1 MTHVPDLEPPEN
13 PQDNGFRDE
22 TLEREPVLR
31 VPEELTPL
39 PRIDASLPILTLF
52 GSIVGRRRA
61 RYKLAVLKALQAH
74 GSGRWKIRR
83 LQEIV
88 DWLEPSSVT
97 DLVAELR
104 TSGVLVYDA
113 VTGYYRLT
121 PDARVVVAILDALT
135 VPDVEPRR
143 LIKFLNKAMSLALA
157 AGAGRDAVFGQF
169 LSAVAVLQGD
179 WEELRRLI
187 DDFSEDALLEAA
199 SLVRAHVDDMREL
212 LDEHEAFFAQHRGE
226 ALFLRSEQDAL
237 DLVAKNG
244 KLSAEVIDALTGRAT
259 DRMRGG
265 MRIDRSDLREF
276 MVEQSLPVLAGL
288 AEGLAIPPPSVGWVP
303 IEAAFEG
310 LVEAAGRQRPD
321 PPELPEPSEP
331 ARLPFKAVA
340 DPFADVARELL
351 ALRQQVT
358 LTDVIVR
365 KTWDEA
371 IARSGAV
378 VAAYTRDGSSLPA
391 MEDAA
396 EIDEPL
402 RGDVWRISK
411 ITLHPRQRVI
421 SDDGEV
427 VSA

>member
-1 MTHVPDLEPPEN
+1 M
-13 PQDNGFRDE
+13 
-22 TLEREPVLR
+22 LEREPILR
-31 VPEELTPL
+31 VPEELTAL
-39 PRIDASLPILTLF
+39 PGIDASLPILTLF

-61 RYKLAVLKALQAH
+61 RYKLAVLKALQAD

-135 VPDVEPRR
+135 VPEVEPRR

-157 AGAGRDAVFGQF
+157 AGAGRDAVFDQF

-226 ALFLRSEQDAL
+226 ALFLSSEQDAL

-244 KLSAEVIDALTGRAT
+244 KLSAEVIEALTGRAT

-276 MVEQSLPVLAGL
+276 LVKQSRQTLAL
-288 AEGLAIPPPSVGWVP
+288 IVEGLAIPPPSVGWVP
-303 IEAAFEG
+303 IEAAFEA

-331 ARLPFKAVA
+331 ARLPVSAVF

-351 ALRQQVT
+351 ALRQEVT
-358 LTDVIVR
+358 FTEVIVR
-365 KTWDEA
+365 KAWDEA

-378 VAAYTRDGSSLPA
+378 VAAYTRDASSLPA
-391 MEDAA
+391 IEDSGDV
-396 EIDEPL
+396 DEPM
-402 RGDVWRISK
+402 RGDVWRISNV
-411 ITLHPRQRVI
+411 TLHPRNLVI
-421 SDDGEV
+421 TDDEAV
-427 VSA
+427 VNA